1 MCPIPQGY
9 SGAITQVDWTR
20 FDSVGYTDAP
30 CALGL
35 GGPVH
40 RRDGAGGRLPGSYK
54 PGLQGLGWNTARG

>member
-1 MCPIPQGY
+1 MLACMCLPPQGF

-30 CALGL
+30 RALGL

-40 RRDGAGGRLPGSYK
+40 RRDGAQRASSRDQK
-54 PGLQGLGWNTARG
+54 DTACP